1 MNVDEFTMTGVPSES
16 VSAGVERPEYRHASR
31 PEMVALVPPT
41 ARRILDVGCNTGAF
55 CEALKCVL
63 PDIETWGL
71 EPDPGAANRA
81 RDRMDHVV
89 VGLFD
94 RQIGLPVA
102 HFDVLVFN
110 DVLEHMVDPWS
121 ALNFAR
127 ELLAPGGLVLVSLPN
142 IRHQENLLHL
152 LRDEDFRYESEG
164 IRDRT
169 HVRFFTKKSALRMFE
184 QCHYDVERAEGIS
197 EEWWTPSIVRRLAYR
212 IFSRRLEDTKFIQ
225 FAFVVRP
232 RPV

>member
-1 MNVDEFTMTGVPSES
+1 MAVAPSES
-16 VSAGVERPEYRHASR
+16 VAAGAERPEYQHAPR

-55 CEALKCVL
+55 CEALKRTL
-63 PDIETWGL
+63 PSVETWGL
-71 EPDPGAANRA
+71 EPDAGSARRA
-81 RDRMDHVV
+81 RDRVDHLI

-94 RQIGLPVA
+94 RNVGLPA
-102 HFDVLVFN
+102 AYFDVVVFN
-110 DVLEHMVDPWS
+110 DVLEHMVDPWT
-121 ALNFAR
+121 ALNYAR
-127 ELLAPGGLVLVSLPN
+127 ELLAPDGRVLVSLPN

-152 LRDEDFRYESEG
+152 LMDADFRYESEG

-184 QCHYDVERAEGIS
+184 QCHYDIERAQGIA